1 MNRHVAIITGWGGN
15 LGTGH
20 AQRMASLAAHLVS
33 KGIPCSICAPEPPL
47 LFPPNLKALF
57 TRDIPPDTTLII
69 RDKRDS
75 SIDEIAF
82 LKRIAPVIA
91 LDDCGNG
98 RSEADRAIDLLPNL
112 IYPHDPEGPRLY
124 GYAFCE
130 SIRQL
135 AGTRIRKNIDLAV
148 YCGHPPHERILTLV
162 RSILPSS
169 CRAVLLAGGTIMPL
183 NAINGAS
190 EHLTPLPALCM
201 SRVLITYFGITLYE
215 GVCAGCR
222 GITINPTP
230 YHSRLADIAQPE
242 TGAFNLGHINQID
255 IANARTTILA
265 ALERSRLEAIDA
277 SDIAMRIEDGLQRMD
292 RMLHE
297 YL

>member
-1 MNRHVAIITGWGGN
+1 MNRHVAIVTGWGGN

-20 AQRMASLAAHLVS
+20 MQRMATLAAHLVS

-47 LFPPNLKALF
+47 VFPPTLKALF
-57 TRDIPPDTTLII
+57 TNDIPPDTTLII

-75 SIDEIAF
+75 SIDEMAF
-82 LKRIAPVIA
+82 LKRIAPVIT

-98 RSEADRAIDLLPNL
+98 RNEADRAIDLLPNL

-135 AGTRIRKNIDLAV
+135 AGARIRKDIDLAV
-148 YCGHPPHERILTLV
+148 YCGLPPDERMLSLV
-162 RSILPSS
+162 RTVIPDS
-169 CRAVLLAGGTIMPL
+169 CRSVLLAGNDIMPL
-183 NAINGAS
+183 AAINGAS
-190 EHLTPLPALCM
+190 EHLTPPSALCM
-201 SRVLITYFGITLYE
+201 SKVLLTYFGITLYE

-242 TGAFNLGHINQID
+242 TGAVNLGHINQID
-255 IANARTTILA
+255 IENSRTTILA
-265 ALERSRLEAIDA
+265 ALEHSSLESIDA
-277 SDIAMRIEDGLQRMD
+277 SDIAMRIEDGLHRMY
-292 RMLHE
+292 RILHE